1 MSGLVPAVETT
12 TPSDEAL
19 GLLPAGKPRSAARR
33 GWEVFV
39 QNRMAVVSLVFLIA
53 VVLFCFFGP
62 TFYHA
67 NETATNISLANLPPG
82 GKGGPI
88 GTDNSG
94 FDELGRIMAGG
105 QISLYV
111 SIAAALV
118 ASVFGTVYGAVA
130 GYVGGWLDAAMMRLV
145 DAALSIPFLILLIVL
160 ATIVKPSELSMILI
174 IAGVSWLAT
183 SRLIRGEA
191 LTLRAREYVQAVRT
205 MGGGGFRIVFRHI
218 LPNAVGTI
226 IVAATFTIADSMLL
240 LSYLSFLGFGLQAP
254 HFDWG
259 AMLSNAVN
267 YVSDGYWW
275 QIYPVGVLLILVVCA
290 FNFIGD
296 ALRDAFET
304 RLQQR

>member
-1 MSGLVPAVETT
+1 MSGLTPGAETLVA
-12 TPSDEAL
+12 DEAAL

-39 QNRMAVVSLVFLIA
+39 QNRMALISLVFLVI
-53 VVLFCFFGP
+53 VVLACFVGP
-62 TFYHA
+62 SLYHSDQ
-67 NETATNISLANLPPG
+67 TATNIANANLRPG
-82 GKGGPI
+82 SGRPL

-105 QISLYV
+105 QISLSV
-111 SIAAALV
+111 SILAALV
-118 ASVFGTVYGAVA
+118 ASLVGTVYGAVS
-130 GYVGGWLDAAMMRLV
+130 GYVGGWLDSALMRLV

-160 ATIVKPSELSMILI
+160 STIIKPSEFSMIMI
-174 IAGVSWLAT
+174 IAGVSWLTT
-183 SRLIRGEA
+183 SRLIRGES
-191 LTLRAREYVQAVRT
+191 LTLRSREYVQAVRT
-205 MGGGGFRIVFRHI
+205 MGGGGNRIVFRHI

-226 IVAATFTIADSMLL
+226 IVATTFTIADSILL

-259 AMLSNAVN
+259 AMLSNATN
-267 YVSDGYWW
+267 YEADGYWW
-275 QIYPVGVLLILVVCA
+275 QIYPVGILLILVVCA

>member
-1 MSGLVPAVETT
+1 MSGLMPTADTVIA
-12 TPSDEAL
+12 DEAL

-39 QNRMAVVSLVFLIA
+39 QNRMALISLVFLIV
-53 VVLFCFFGP
+53 VVLFCYLGP
-62 TFYHA
+62 SFYHS
-67 NETATNISLANLPPG
+67 NQTATNIARANLRPG
-82 GKGGPI
+82 GQGGPL

-94 FDELGRIMAGG
+94 FDELGRIMAGD
-105 QISLYV
+105 QISLSV
-111 SIAAALV
+111 SILAAVV

-130 GYVGGWLDAAMMRLV
+130 GYVGGWLDSGMMRLV

-160 ATIVKPSELSMILI
+160 ATIIKPSETSMILI

-205 MGGGGFRIVFRHI
+205 MGGGGFRVVFRHI
-218 LPNAVGTI
+218 MPNAVGTI
-226 IVAATFTIADSMLL
+226 IVATTFTIADSILL

-259 AMLSNAVN
+259 AMLSNATN
-267 YVSDGYWW
+267 YEADGYWW
-275 QIYPVGVLLILVVCA
+275 QIYPVGALLILVVCG

>member
-1 MSGLVPAVETT
+1 MSGLVPTVE
-12 TPSDEAL
+12 SAASEEAL
-19 GLLPAGKPRSAARR
+19 GILPAGKPRSAARR

-39 QNRMAVVSLVFLIA
+39 ENRLAVISLVFLIA
-53 VVLFCFFGP
+53 VVLLCFAGP
-62 TFYHA
+62 SFYHS
-67 NETATNISLANLPPG
+67 NQTDTNIELANLNPG
-82 GKGGPI
+82 GKGGPL

-105 QISLYV
+105 QISMTV
-111 SIAAALV
+111 SIVAAIV
-118 ASVFGTVYGAVA
+118 ASVFGTIYGAVA
-130 GYVGGWLDAAMMRLV
+130 GYVGGWLDAAMMRIV

-160 ATIVKPSELSMILI
+160 ATIIKPSEWSMVMI
-174 IAGVSWLAT
+174 IAAVSWLAT
-183 SRLIRGEA
+183 SRLVRGEA

-218 LPNAVGTI
+218 MPNAIGTI
-226 IVAATFTIADSMLL
+226 IVATTFTIADSILL

-259 AMLSNAVN
+259 AMLSNATN
-267 YVSDGYWW
+267 YVADGYWW
-275 QIYPVGVLLILVVCA
+275 QIYPVGALLVLVVCA